1 MAYEHIERT
10 DHGEG
15 IVRLS
20 QDRPGKRNAQNHELL
35 EELDEAVREV
45 EAEDD
50 SRVLIIDGNGPHF
63 SVGHALGKDVIEN
76 RVENW
81 AMEDF
86 LELEQELYFDAC
98 LRLQELDLPTIAQ
111 VHGYC
116 GAGGMM
122 LAAMCDL
129 MVVAEDATFE
139 NPTYQMAAAGGE
151 IFYEPWEL
159 GLRKAKELLWTG
171 DSLSGTEAADL
182 GLANRAVPESELAEE
197 TMVMATKI
205 ARLPPF
211 AVQLSLRSFRFM
223 ANQMGRRAA
232 YEYHMLIHQMQH
244 VSQEYTDQRK
254 EAVDLIEKHGMDGW
268 LERRRSKFDID
279 RDSISLD

>member
-1 MAYEHIERT
+1 MAYEMVERT

-15 IVRLS
+15 IVRIS
-20 QDRPGKRNAQNHELL
+20 QDRPEKRNAQTHEML
-35 EELDEAVREV
+35 EELDQAIQDV

-63 SVGHALGKDVIEN
+63 SVGHALGKDVIEE

-81 AMEDF
+81 EIEDF
-86 LELEQELYFDAC
+86 LALEQELYFDAM

-116 GAGGMM
+116 GAGAMM
-122 LAAMCDL
+122 LSAMCDL
-129 MVVAEDATFE
+129 RVAAEDATFE

-151 IFYEPWEL
+151 MFYEPWLL
-159 GLRKAKELLWTG
+159 GLPKAKELLWTG
-171 DSLSGTEAADL
+171 ESLSGAQAEDY
-182 GLANRAVPESELAEE
+182 GLVNRAVPESELAEE
-197 TMVMATKI
+197 TMVLATKI

-223 ANQMGRRAA
+223 ADQMGRRAS

-244 VSQEYTDQRK
+244 VSREYSKQRRD
-254 EAVDLIEKHGMDGW
+254 AVELIEEHGMDGW
-268 LERRRSKFDID
+268 LERRRSRFDVD
-279 RDSISLD
+279 RDSLSLD